1 MVYVAV
7 LLMVLVGCHQPEN
20 YAKNIEKLKITSRL
34 TDLEAQINDF
44 SQTLEAY
51 LNDITNEQVNNDII
65 NELDAIKTLFAEI
78 NRDCE
83 SLDPKDEHL
92 IDANRN
98 LKEALVNYE
107 TLINNM
113 ASLYNVTYDLDRY
126 IDEIQTLNQQLF
138 DVSFSGEPASEQ
150 YKEALG
156 EFMNSNT
163 LELMYVSNVEA
174 LLRGTSINKEQ
185 LKTYLSNASISKD
198 NLMLITTYN
207 KSDEKI
213 HHLIITIYEKIIEMF
228 NYVLENIE
236 IIEWINGY
244 HSFDDYYQEQ
254 TKIINE
260 YLSKWQSVLP

>member
-20 YAKNIEKLKITSRL
+20 YAKNIQKLKINSRL

-44 SQTLEAY
+44 SQALEAN
-51 LNDITNEQVNNDII
+51 LNDITNEQINHDII
-65 NELDAIKTLFAEI
+65 NELDAIKTLFAQI
-78 NRDCE
+78 NNDCE

-92 IDANRN
+92 IEANRN

-107 TLINNM
+107 ALINNM
-113 ASLYNVTYDLDRY
+113 ALLYNVTYDLDQY
-126 IDEIQTLNQQLF
+126 IDEIQMLNQQLF
-138 DVSFSGEPASEQ
+138 EVSFSGEPASEQ

-163 LELMYVSNVEA
+163 IELMDISNVEA

-185 LKTYLSNASISKD
+185 LNNYLSNASISKD

-207 KSDEKI
+207 KSDEMI
-213 HHLIITIYEKIIEMF
+213 HTLIITIYDQIIEMF
-228 NYVLENIE
+228 NYVLDNIE
-236 IIEWINGY
+236 FIEWMNGY
-244 HSFDDYYQEQ
+244 HSFGDYYQEQ